1 LLPFTKKQKK
11 ILIVESS
18 EEVRWNLQVLLEK
31 NNYKVTIAESGY
43 DGYKLAINN
52 HPDLIIADIVIP
64 MMNGLEM
71 LKLVRENSYT
81 SEIPFIFLTERAA
94 TIDRRIG
101 MNSGADDYI
110 AIPFKEDDI
119 LNSIRIRLAKKEN
132 IDKKFDKV
140 FRSISGNI
148 PHELRTPLGSI
159 IGFTN
164 IMLDEFHE
172 LDKREMFE
180 MLTNIKYSALRLHKT
195 VEKFIV
201 FSEAEVLNMDK
212 THNEPLLAK
221 DTEINAFLLF
231 SIINEKINKEETPPE
246 INLNTTYGKILV
258 AEEHFGIMFGE
269 LIDNA
274 IKFSYPGKPIDVSTD
289 EEESFFTISIKNSG
303 RGMTEDEIKSIAPF
317 NQHNRQKYE
326 QQGNGLG
333 LMIVSSL
340 SNFYNIKFNLTS
352 VQNEC
357 TVASLRFRKQN
368 LDK

>member
-1 LLPFTKKQKK
+1 MLPFLKKQKK

-18 EEVRWNLQVLLEK
+18 VEVCLHLQELLEK
-31 NNYKVTIAESGY
+31 NDYIAIHEQP
-43 DGYKLAINN
+43 N
-52 HPDLIIADIVIP
+52 LIIADIVIP

-71 LKLVRENSYT
+71 LNLIRENAYT
-81 SEIPFIFLTERAA
+81 SDIPFIFLTEKAA

-101 MNSGADDYI
+101 MNSGADDYLS
-110 AIPFKEDDI
+110 IPFRDDDI
-119 LNSIRIRLAKKEN
+119 LNSIGIRLEKKEN

-164 IMLDEFHE
+164 ILLDELHT
-172 LDKREMFE
+172 LDRKEMFE
-180 MLTNIKYSALRLHKT
+180 MLTNIKYSSLRLHRT

-212 THNEPLLAK
+212 GHNEHLLALE
-221 DTEINAFLLF
+221 TEINAFLLY
-231 SIINEKINKEETPPE
+231 SIVNEKINKEESPPK
-246 INLNTTYGKILV
+246 INYNTTYGKIMI
-258 AEEHFGIMFGE
+258 AEEHFSIMLGE
-269 LIDNA
+269 LVDNA
-274 IKFSYPGKPIDVSTD
+274 IKFSYPGKSIDIFS
-289 EEESFFTISIKNSG
+289 EENENTFTLGVRNYG
-303 RGMTEDEIKSIAPF
+303 RGMSEEEIKSIAPF

-340 SNFYNIKFNLTS
+340 SNFYNIKFGLKS
-352 VQNEC
+352 VPNEY
-357 TVASLRFRKQN
+357 TVASLSFKRQR
-368 LDK
+368 LSE